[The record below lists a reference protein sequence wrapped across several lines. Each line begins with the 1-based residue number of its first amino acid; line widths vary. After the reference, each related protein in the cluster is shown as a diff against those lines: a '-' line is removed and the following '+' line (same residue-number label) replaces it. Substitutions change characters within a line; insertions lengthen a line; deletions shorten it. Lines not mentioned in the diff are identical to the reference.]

1 VCILILF
8 VSLSAD
14 IVDSVRLL
22 GSYGGQVLVLV
33 NSLLVCSLTMD
44 TEFDRVALHDCVAL
58 EMSFD
63 PYDDD
68 DLPQRAGLPVSF
80 TFQSPLLFA
89 MTLDGVICILR
100 IIAQCLIS
108 SLQSLHF
115 TLLQVILLSTEILG
129 D

>member
-1 VCILILF
+1 MF
-8 VSLSAD
+8 FSLSAD
-14 IVDSVRLL
+14 IIDSVRLL
-22 GSYGGQVLVLV
+22 GSDNGQVLVLV

-44 TEFDRVALHDCVAL
+44 TEFDRVALHDCIAL

-89 MTLDGVICILR
+89 MTLDGIVCIL
-100 IIAQCLIS
+100 IKK
-108 SLQSLHF
+108 
-115 TLLQVILLSTEILG
+115 
-129 D
+129 